1 MSKLFKFG
9 LGFLLIGLA
18 VVLIVSTTTSSDL
31 FVVDDENYTFYE
43 KDYEFDE
50 LSSFYLDFDNRN
62 VNILESE
69 DNKVHLKYYIHDK
82 DLVEYEVSE
91 KELNFT
97 ISRKWYYNI
106 FSFDIFSSKE
116 YFKVYLYIPSG
127 MNINILDVST
137 SNGKVDFDVDNIFDI
152 IRLTSSNG
160 RIDIS
165 NLTATNIKAST
176 SNGDITLNDIT
187 INDFINLDS
196 SNGDIILSSVTAKE
210 IEADTSN
217 GKIDAQDIISDD
229 IVLDS
234 SNGRIY
240 LSVKGDKDDYRVTL
254 STSNGDKIY
263 DGLKIESGT
272 VNTSGTKFISIDS
285 SNGDVEVTFIN

>member
-18 VVLIVSTTTSSDL
+18 VVLIVSTTTSADL

-127 MNINILDVST
+127 MNITVSPHNLPT
-137 SNGKVDFDVDNIFDI
+137 GFSPSPVTRVRNLGAIAIAALSLYFLMKDI
-152 IRLTSSNG
+152 RQSL
-160 RIDIS
+160 
-165 NLTATNIKAST
+165 
-176 SNGDITLNDIT
+176 
-187 INDFINLDS
+187 
-196 SNGDIILSSVTAKE
+196 
-210 IEADTSN
+210 
-217 GKIDAQDIISDD
+217 
-229 IVLDS
+229 
-234 SNGRIY
+234 
-240 LSVKGDKDDYRVTL
+240 
-254 STSNGDKIY
+254 
-263 DGLKIESGT
+263 
-272 VNTSGTKFISIDS
+272 
-285 SNGDVEVTFIN
+285 